1 MCISGWSSSVA
12 ACCRHQDMAYW
23 PPFTSDTATATC
35 WLAVSDA
42 TVENGC
48 MRFVPES
55 HKEAELRHHAPGTF
69 IRNLCST
76 VAGFWTRC
84 ISAAVVQHF
93 HRFTASTLA
102 YILPPH
108 VQGFNKIADSE
119 RPNHV

>member
-84 ISAAVVQHF
+84 I
-93 HRFTASTLA
+93 TASTLA
-102 YILPPH
+102 CFLPPH
-108 VQGFNKIADSE
+108 VQGFNKTADSE